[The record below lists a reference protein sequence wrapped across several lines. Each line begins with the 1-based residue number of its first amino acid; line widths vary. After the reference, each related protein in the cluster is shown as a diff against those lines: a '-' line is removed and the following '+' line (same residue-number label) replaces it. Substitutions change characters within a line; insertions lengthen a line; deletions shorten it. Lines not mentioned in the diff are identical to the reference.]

1 MPSVHFPLMLALA
14 VGAFFLCHKGGTKVS
29 HAVICAAFGFYFA
42 DTAAAPSLHSAVN
55 SVVGMLSQLG

>member
-1 MPSVHFPLMLALA
+1 MPSVHFPLMLPLA
-14 VGAFFLCHKGGTKVS
+14 AAAFFLWRKGGTKLS
-29 HAVICAAFGFYFA
+29 HALVCAGFGFYFA

>member
-14 VGAFFLCHKGGTKVS
+14 VGAYFLWRKGGTKLS
-29 HAVICAAFGFYFA
+29 HALICAGFGFYFA

-55 SVVGMLSQLG
+55 SVMGMLSQLG

>member
-1 MPSVHFPLMLALA
+1 MLPLAA
-14 VGAFFLCHKGGTKVS
+14 AAFFLWRKGGTKLS
-29 HAVICAAFGFYFA
+29 HVLICAGFGFYFA

>member
-1 MPSVHFPLMLALA
+1 MLALA
-14 VGAFFLCHKGGTKVS
+14 VGAFLLCRKGGTKVS

-55 SVVGMLSQLG
+55 SVMGMLSQLG